1 MRSGFRIRALAL
13 AATGLFVVAACG
25 GSTGG
30 TTLASTQELRFNLGT
45 EPGTLDPGLQQW
57 NYEGAVGIR
66 TFEGLL
72 KPSKDLKD
80 VAPSAADSYTVDST
94 GTVYTFKLHPGAKW
108 SDGQPVKAV

>member
-1 MRSGFRIRALAL
+1 MQLGFRIRAIAL
-13 AATGLFVVAACG
+13 AAAALWVVAACG

-30 TTLASTQELRFNLGT
+30 TALASTQELRFNLGT

-80 VAPSAADSYTVDST
+80 VAPAAADSYTIDST

-108 SDGQPVKAV
+108 SDGQPVK